1 VEEIKM
7 SRSRRFTKGLS
18 SALLALPLLHSNVA
32 MAADETPRIGVVYPQ
47 TGIYSGMGPAHL
59 NGLTMAV
66 EDHGKLLGKKPELV
80 IRDNGTK
87 VDKALSAATELITK
101 EKVHVLIGDIHT
113 PINNA
118 LATLADEHKI
128 PFLFPSGGSVFL
140 SGIAKDTPYPKGV
153 VKANVHP
160 YMVYTWLD
168 SVQRGVAAVD
178 VAESYGKR
186 WFFVATD
193 YEHGREAV
201 GFAQKALAEK
211 FGDQFKVVGEF
222 WAKQGEVNY
231 TSAVTNAMAAKPD
244 VVFVIVPGQFVQF
257 QKQAAA
263 LGLTKAA
270 HVHWSYGERFS
281 AVAAGDAAYGVT
293 ATVDFADYNPDW
305 KLSSEFAKRYQQR
318 FGEWPGWPA
327 TSTYQ
332 GVRMFLLAIEKAGS
346 LDRVRIM
353 RALQGL
359 EDPNPITGRPFI
371 IRACDQKS
379 IQPLYTVVWS
389 PSTETPPGYWKVLK
403 KNSNPEKALLPCEL
417 KANYDRME
425 Y

>member
-1 VEEIKM
+1 M
-7 SRSRRFTKGLS
+7 QATSSRTKRYAAGFLAS
-18 SALLALPLLHSNVA
+18 LLLYSAVG

-47 TGIYSGMGPAHL
+47 TGIYSSLGPTHL
-59 NGLTMAV
+59 NGLMMAV
-66 EDHGKLLGKKPELV
+66 DDHGKLLGKKPELI

-87 VDKALSAATELITK
+87 VDKAITAATELITK

-118 LATLADEHKI
+118 LASLADEHKI

-168 SVQRGVAAVD
+168 SVQRGFAAVD
-178 VAESYGKR
+178 VAEKYGKR

-211 FGDQFKVVGEF
+211 FGDQFQVAGEF

-231 TSAVTNAMAAKPD
+231 TSAITNAMAAKPD
-244 VVFVIVPGQFVQF
+244 VVFLIIPGQFVQF

-263 LGLTKAA
+263 LGLTKTA
-270 HVHWSYGERFS
+270 HIHWSYGERVS
-281 AVAAGDAAYGVT
+281 ATAAGDAAYGVT
-293 ATVDFADYNPDW
+293 ATVDFADNNPEW
-305 KLSSEFAKRYQQR
+305 KLSSDFAKRYHDR

-332 GVRMFLLAIEKAGS
+332 GTRMMLLAIEKAGS
-346 LDRVRIM
+346 LDPKKIM

-359 EDPNPITGRPFI
+359 EDPQPITGRPFI

-379 IQPLYTVVWS
+379 IQPLYTVIWEKS
-389 PSTETPPGYWKVLK
+389 AETPPGYWKVLAK
-403 KNSNPEKALLPCEL
+403 YSQPEKALLPCEL

>member
-1 VEEIKM
+1 M
-7 SRSRRFTKGLS
+7 SETRSFRNRFA
-18 SALLALPLLHSNVA
+18 SALLALPLLSLLSSA
-32 MAADETPRIGVVYPQ
+32 GMAVQETPRIGVVYPQ
-47 TGIYSGMGPAHL
+47 TGIYSSLGPAHL

-66 EDHGKLLGKKPELV
+66 EDHGLLLGKKPELIV
-80 IRDNGTK
+80 RDNGTK
-87 VDKALSAATELITK
+87 VDKALTAATELITG

-118 LATLADEHKI
+118 LATLADEHKV

-140 SGIAKDTPYPKGV
+140 SGIAKDTPYPKGI

-168 SVQRGVAAVD
+168 SVQRGFATID
-178 VAESYGKR
+178 VAETYGKR
-186 WFFVATD
+186 WYFVATD

-211 FGDQFKVVGEF
+211 FGDQFQIAGEF
-222 WAKQGEVNY
+222 WTKQGEVNY
-231 TSAVTNAMAAKPD
+231 TSAITNAMAAKAD
-244 VVFVIVPGQFVQF
+244 VVFLILPGQFVQF

-270 HVHWSYGERFS
+270 HIHWSYGERVS

-293 ATVDFADYNPDW
+293 ATVDFTDDNPDW
-305 KLSSEFAKRYQQR
+305 KASSDFAKRYYHR

-327 TSTYQ
+327 SSTYQ
-332 GVRMFLLAIEKAGS
+332 GTRMLLLAIEKAGS
-346 LDRVRIM
+346 LERGKIM

-359 EDPNPITGRPFI
+359 EDPNPITGRPFK

-379 IQPLYTVVWS
+379 IQPLYTVVWTQS
-389 PSTETPPGYWKVLK
+389 EATPPGHWKILK
-403 KNSNPEKALLPCEL
+403 KYDAPEKAVLPCEV
-417 KANYDRME
+417 KANYDKME